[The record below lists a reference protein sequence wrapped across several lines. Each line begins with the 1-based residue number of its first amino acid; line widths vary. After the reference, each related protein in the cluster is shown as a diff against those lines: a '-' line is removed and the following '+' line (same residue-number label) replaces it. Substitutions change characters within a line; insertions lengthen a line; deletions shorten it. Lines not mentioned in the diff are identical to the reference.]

1 MRPRCRNRA
10 YTLRTALACAVSA
23 LWACADPASP
33 PVTVHANRLLIPGTE
48 DAVGLLVNVD
58 AMSVVS
64 HIGQP
69 FVTPGP
75 AVVADGRLLLA
86 LGMPSRTAWVLQ
98 AFDILT
104 GRSQWEVPLVSSGTP
119 VAHDGV
125 ELGTGAMAL
134 DAARHRLYFWPSR
147 RDGVQGIAAFD
158 YDRRQVADFA
168 PMPDLQDGGVAFIP
182 AYADLPHGSVAA
194 YGAVV
199 SDGRRHAIV
208 YFLDGDPLT
217 VWDSISV
224 PTPVNGTGFVPS
236 STRRVV
242 ALQPDL
248 DGREILVATPYD
260 IIRFDVTTLAQETSI
275 TRSNEAGLVI
285 SPADG
290 RVFIADPGSDALAT
304 TGLIFV
310 YDRLLEL
317 SEIIDL
323 HSLPPSERPLGI
335 LGGTVSAD
343 GRWLYLVTGVA
354 RNGPLYGPD
363 FTRLYVVNVTTGEA
377 SILPL
382 ATLGGTNPILVP

>member
-1 MRPRCRNRA
+1 MLV
-10 YTLRTALACAVSA
+10 YAVSA

-48 DAVGLLVNVD
+48 DALGVLVDVD
-58 AMSVVS
+58 AMAVVS

-86 LGMPSRTAWVLQ
+86 LGMPSQGSWVLR
-98 AFDILT
+98 AFDIPT
-104 GRSQWEVPLVSSGTP
+104 GHSQWDYPIVSAGAP

-125 ELGTGAMAL
+125 ELGTDAMAL

-168 PMPDLQDGGVAFIP
+168 PMPDLQGGGIAFVP
-182 AYADLPHGSVAA
+182 AYSDLPHGSVAA

-199 SDGRRHAIV
+199 ASGRRHAVV
-208 YFLDGDPLT
+208 YFLDGNPLT

-242 ALQPDL
+242 ALQPNL
-248 DGREILVATPYD
+248 GGREILVATPYD
-260 IIRFDVTTLAQETSI
+260 IIRFDVTTLAQKTSI
-275 TRSNEAGLVI
+275 TRGNEGGLVI
-285 SPADG
+285 SPVDG
-290 RVFIADPGSDALAT
+290 RVFIADPGSDALAS
-304 TGLIFV
+304 TGLILV
-310 YDRLLEL
+310 YDRMLEL

-323 HSLPPSERPLGI
+323 HSLPPAERPLGI
-335 LGGTVSAD
+335 LGATVSAD

-382 ATLGGTNPILVP
+382 ATLGGKSPILVP